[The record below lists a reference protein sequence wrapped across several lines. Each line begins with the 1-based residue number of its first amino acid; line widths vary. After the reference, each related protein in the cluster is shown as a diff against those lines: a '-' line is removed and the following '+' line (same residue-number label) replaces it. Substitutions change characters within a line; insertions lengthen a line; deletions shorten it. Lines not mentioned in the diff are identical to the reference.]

1 MMAIAPSD
9 TLASRSS
16 MARHVGD
23 QSSAGLEN
31 NNRDVKLSQILPN
44 GPSRRHLKLE
54 TNRSLGYKTSRH
66 LSFRE
71 SFGVLGIPMII
82 ILVVCLAWT
91 TWLIILALAP
101 NETANTL
108 MNTGAYDNGKF
119 WYITDANPSMTLAG
133 AIGLMVVDVG
143 YLLVLLR
150 AVLWRNLLVSSSTRS
165 KAGTWASSRILQV
178 IGPSYKRGRQLWKEL
193 TSYEGR
199 NRKRWNAFLK
209 LIDLVM
215 ETAVLRQLLQSGS
228 PVSLTYGFAGFLA
241 VNALSCVVNVL
252 TDRFSALT
260 EIVVDS
266 MYDVGHLLTVTKFS
280 FDLAAAV
287 LFPILMLLYCYYNFD
302 FDRQA
307 YLFYLEILPAGSFEH
322 NARSLADP
330 SEMALFRV
338 IFDSLRINS
347 PLDFAIRISMN
358 LALCYRF
365 ERVLESLIW
374 SRYREYASRGV
385 KKTVPNTTTP
395 VPQNAVPKGV
405 VSVYVAAILAILLS
419 THKAITD
426 SETLCSSYPEC
437 VVYAHRWQTSDEHCP
452 CVILIDVDLA
462 PKMYNQWVDPV
473 NAYDTVKTLAGA
485 GMLTSLQVINRQLVA
500 WPEELRRCS
509 GLKTIQLIYT
519 DVEHIPA
526 WAKDFHRLVT
536 IQIEG
541 RYGSTNLVA
550 LPDDLFSDLPRL
562 SMIHLGIHVNLQAI
576 PAFTGVPNLQSL
588 TLAWTNQLRQ
598 LPSFEHVPKLS
609 RLVLTL
615 LPRLERIPDLSPL
628 EKLVEFVVFR
638 PNRVCC
644 NGFMGPCNLTHG
656 SCQANSLFGTSPAT
670 CLMND
675 QNPKLSVAP
684 FLGSSATAKAFE
696 TFSPFIC
703 QENLFDKLELSLFPT
718 KETITMCQGKSYRQC
733 QFPGNIT
740 GICYNTRFQVLSCV
754 PDDNY
759 IALRRLE
766 IAKGIG
772 PVCDPAVEKWL
783 GCTK

>member
-1 MMAIAPSD
+1 MSTI
-9 TLASRSS
+9 
-16 MARHVGD
+16 
-23 QSSAGLEN
+23 
-31 NNRDVKLSQILPN
+31 
-44 GPSRRHLKLE
+44 
-54 TNRSLGYKTSRH
+54 TN
-66 LSFRE
+66 
-71 SFGVLGIPMII
+71 
-82 ILVVCLAWT
+82 
-91 TWLIILALAP
+91 
-101 NETANTL
+101 
-108 MNTGAYDNGKF
+108 
-119 WYITDANPSMTLAG
+119 
-133 AIGLMVVDVG
+133 
-143 YLLVLLR
+143 
-150 AVLWRNLLVSSSTRS
+150 
-165 KAGTWASSRILQV
+165 
-178 IGPSYKRGRQLWKEL
+178 
-193 TSYEGR
+193 
-199 NRKRWNAFLK
+199 
-209 LIDLVM
+209 
-215 ETAVLRQLLQSGS
+215 
-228 PVSLTYGFAGFLA
+228 
-241 VNALSCVVNVL
+241 
-252 TDRFSALT
+252 
-260 EIVVDS
+260 
-266 MYDVGHLLTVTKFS
+266 VTKFS

-287 LFPILMLLYCYYNFD
+287 LFPILTLLYCYYNFD

-374 SRYREYASRGV
+374 SRYREYASRGF

-395 VPQNAVPKGV
+395 VQQNAVPKGV

-426 SETLCSSYPEC
+426 SETLCSSHPEC

-462 PKMYNQWVDPV
+462 PKMYNQWMDPV

-485 GMLTSLQVINRQLVA
+485 GMLTSLQVINRQLVE

-526 WAKDFHRLVT
+526 WAKDFHNLVT

-550 LPDDLFSDLPRL
+550 LPEDLFSDLPRL

-598 LPSFEHVPKLS
+598 LPSFEHSTRSDAAAKTRADTRSV
-609 RLVLTL
+609 
-615 LPRLERIPDLSPL
+615 PL

-675 QNPKLSVAP
+675 QNPKLSVDP
-684 FLGSSATAKAFE
+684 FLRSSATAKAFE
-696 TFSPFIC
+696 TFSAFIC

-718 KETITMCQGKSYRQC
+718 KETITMCQGKPYRQC
-733 QFPGNIT
+733 QFPGNIS

-766 IAKGIG
+766 ITKGIG

-783 GCTK
+783 GCTM